1 MLSGRSLEQGSMTR
15 CLHHRRLESHCVHCA
30 GLLESFKKDL
40 EILEGIFKEL
50 EDYLETKRM
59 AFPRFYFLSNNEL
72 LEALAQTKTVET
84 VQQQVAKSFE
94 GIARLN
100 MTDDTKNIDINGV
113 ISHQGEEV
121 SLRKPLRVS
130 KFSVLSP
137 LQMLVTLF

>member
-1 MLSGRSLEQGSMTR
+1 
-15 CLHHRRLESHCVHCA
+15 
-30 GLLESFKKDL
+30 
-40 EILEGIFKEL
+40 
-50 EDYLETKRM
+50 M

-72 LEALAQTKTVET
+72 LEALAQTKTVEA
-84 VQQQVAKSFE
+84 VQQHVAKSFE

-130 KFSVLSP
+130 RSLWTIQLKP
-137 LQMLVTLF
+137 GKKEKTPG

>member
-1 MLSGRSLEQGSMTR
+1 M
-15 CLHHRRLESHCVHCA
+15 
-30 GLLESFKKDL
+30 

-113 ISHQGEEV
+113 ISLQGEEV

-130 KFSVLSP
+130 NIHYPPF
-137 LQMLVTLF
+137 QMLIALCW